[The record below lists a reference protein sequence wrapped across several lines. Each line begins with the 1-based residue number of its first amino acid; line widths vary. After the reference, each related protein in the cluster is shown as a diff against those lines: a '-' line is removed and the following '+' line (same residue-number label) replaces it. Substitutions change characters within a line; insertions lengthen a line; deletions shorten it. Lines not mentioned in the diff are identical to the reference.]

1 MWYRS
6 ADRRLGANALH
17 ALDSALRANEAIVSA
32 ISFWEMGMFIHK
44 GRFMLEMG
52 LSDWR
57 RVILD
62 AGLIEVQVDG
72 EIGLTAGLL
81 PHQHGDPAD
90 RLIVATAIR
99 SGATLLTADELIL
112 RWDEPFNRQDA
123 RV

>member
-6 ADRRLGANALH
+6 ADHRLGANALQ
-17 ALDSALRANEAIVSA
+17 AVDSALRANEAIVSA
-32 ISFWEMGMFIHK
+32 ISFWEIGMLIHK
-44 GRFMLEMG
+44 GRFALEMG

-57 RVILD
+57 RSTLD
-62 AGLIEVQVDG
+62 EGLVEVQVDG

-99 SGATLLTADELIL
+99 SGATLLTADELVL
-112 RWDEPFNRQDA
+112 RWNEPFNRQDA

>member
-1 MWYRS
+1 M
-6 ADRRLGANALH
+6 L
-17 ALDSALRANEAIVSA
+17 
-32 ISFWEMGMFIHK
+32 IHK
-44 GRFMLEMG
+44 GRFALEMG

-57 RVILD
+57 RSTLD
-62 AGLIEVQVDG
+62 EGLVEVQVDG

-99 SGATLLTADELIL
+99 SGATLLTADELVL
-112 RWDEPFNRQDA
+112 RWNEPFNRQDA